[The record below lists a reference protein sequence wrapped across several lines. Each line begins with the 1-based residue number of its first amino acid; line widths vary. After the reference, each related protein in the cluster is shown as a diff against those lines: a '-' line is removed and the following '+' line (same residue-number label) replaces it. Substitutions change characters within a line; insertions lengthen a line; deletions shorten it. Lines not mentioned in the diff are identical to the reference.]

1 MKKSL
6 KTLFLLGAAI
16 LLYNCSSS
24 GDDEKNTPVT
34 EKAVATITTTKG
46 PAMEPN
52 TNGEF
57 TIKLSKSVATATSL
71 SITFG
76 GTAKNG
82 EDYKTINNS
91 IIIPAKSTT
100 VVIPVEILA
109 DKIVEGEETLDITLI
124 TSNNADVNIGT
135 DAKASLIITDE
146 VVSIDLKPG
155 DARNYMVNKNATD
168 ETVALFYNLK
178 TLAKTSFM
186 IGQHDALLSFY
197 KNNSGD
203 SDIKKTTGFDPGM
216 SGGDFMFIAD
226 DENTGKDDNWWYA
239 QEKLITGAAVKAYD
253 KGMVNMFCWHL
264 REPYEGKS
272 FYTSEMTTAQKTN
285 AFKSIL
291 PGGENHEYY
300 KKKLQKI
307 AEVTKGMK
315 GSDGKLIPIIFRPFH
330 EFDGDWFWWGKSFC
344 TAQDYIQNWQF
355 TVKYLRDDLG
365 VTNMLFAFSPDASFT
380 SEADYLSRYPG
391 DAYVDVLGFDD
402 YGDFDNKG
410 QAGVDNANKKL
421 QIISK
426 LAKERVKIAGL
437 TETGYFVTPG
447 KNNTISGLY
456 ANNFYNAMT
465 NNNVEISFLTF
476 WGNGGDTYCTPPPS
490 ATDASDFVQFTRKE
504 KVALL
509 NKTPNIYK
517 MP

>member
-1 MKKSL
+1 MKKFL
-6 KTLFLLGAAI
+6 KPLIILFSIVVLDG
-16 LLYNCSSS
+16 CSSN
-24 GDDEKNTPVT
+24 GDEDKNVPVGEKST
-34 EKAVATITTTKG
+34 ATISATKSAASE
-46 PAMEPN
+46 PA

-57 TIKLSKSVATATSL
+57 TIKLSKSVTVPVTLSL
-71 SITFG
+71 KFG

-82 EDYKTINNS
+82 EDYKTIANS
-91 IIIPAKSTT
+91 VTVSAKSNS
-100 VVIPVEILA
+100 VVIPVEILS
-109 DKIVEGEETLDITLI
+109 DKIAEGEETVEITL
-124 TSNNADVNIGT
+124 TASSNADVVIGNPE
-135 DAKASLIITDE
+135 KASLTITDE
-146 VVSIDLKPG
+146 VVAIDLKPEQ
-155 DARNYMVNKNATD
+155 ARNYMVNKNATD

-197 KNNSGD
+197 KNNTGD

-239 QEKLITGAAVKAYD
+239 QEKLITGAAVKAYN

-272 FYTSEMTTAQKTN
+272 FYTSEMTDIQKKN

-291 PGGENHEYY
+291 PGGVNHEYY
-300 KKKLQKI
+300 KKKLEKI
-307 AEVTKGMK
+307 AQVTKALK
-315 GSDGKLIPIIFRPFH
+315 GTDGKLIPIIFRPFH

-344 TAQDYIQNWQF
+344 TADEYIQNWRF
-355 TVKYLRDDLG
+355 TVEYLRDTLG
-365 VTNMLFAFSPDASFT
+365 VSNMLFAFSPDASFT
-380 SEADYLSRYPG
+380 SESDYLSRYPG

-410 QAGVDNANKKL
+410 ESGVNNANKKL

-437 TETGYFVTPG
+437 TETGYFITPG
-447 KNNTISGLY
+447 KNNIISGLY
-456 ANNFYNAMT
+456 STNFYNAMT
-465 NNNVEISFLTF
+465 QNNVDLSFITF
-476 WGNGGDTYCTPPPS
+476 WGNGGDTYCTPPPA
-490 ATDASDFVQFTRKE
+490 ATDASDFIQFTRKD
-504 KVALL
+504 KAALL
-509 NKTPNIYK
+509 NKTPNMYK